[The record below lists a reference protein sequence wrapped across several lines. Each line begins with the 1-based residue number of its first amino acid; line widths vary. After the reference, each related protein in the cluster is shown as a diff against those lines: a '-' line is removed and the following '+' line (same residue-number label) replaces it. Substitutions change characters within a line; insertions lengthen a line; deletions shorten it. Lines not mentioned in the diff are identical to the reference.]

1 MKNKVQLI
9 TYVDRL
15 GGGDVGALHGLL
27 TGPLKDVFGGVHL
40 LPFFDAIDGADAGFD
55 PVDHTRVDPRLG
67 QWDDVQRLAADVP
80 VMADVI
86 VNHMSSDSPEFRDF
100 LALGDQSKFAG
111 LFLEFDTVFPSGASA
126 SDLTT
131 LYRPRPG
138 LPFATFTVGGR
149 RDGEG
154 GGDGDGGGEG
164 GAQRLLWTTFTAKQ
178 IDIDVSHPLGRSYLE
193 SILRTLAAAGVT
205 MVRLDAVGYAVKR
218 AGTDS
223 FMTPETFAFI
233 DEFTQSARG
242 YGLEVLVE
250 VHSHFQQQIA
260 IAERVDCVYDF
271 ALPPLVLHAVYFKTA
286 TALARWITIRP
297 NNAVT
302 VLDTHDGIGI
312 IDIGA
317 QNAGGSIKPG
327 LVPPAELDALVE
339 RIHSNSDGQSRE
351 ATGAAASN
359 LDLYQVNCT
368 YFDALARDPSAYL
381 LARAIQ
387 FFLPGIPQVYYV
399 GLLAGCNDLALLRKT
414 RVGRDINRHYFTP
427 AEIDAA
433 LAEPLVQD
441 LLTLIKLRNTHA
453 AFDGTFAAVLLTDQV
468 LQLTWQVEAETTQSA
483 EPPRAATQLQLTAD
497 FATLNWHI
505 KATDHGQSTTLDFI
519 STRTA

>member
-9 TYVDRL
+9 TYADRF
-15 GGGDVGALHGLL
+15 GGGGVGTLHQLL
-27 TGPLKDVFGGVHL
+27 TGPLNNIFGGVHL
-40 LPFFDAIDGADAGFD
+40 LPFIDAIDGADAGFD
-55 PVDHTRVDPRLG
+55 PIDHTRVDPRLG
-67 QWDDVQRLAADVP
+67 NWRDIARLAADVP

-86 VNHMSSDSPEFRDF
+86 VNHMSSESPEFRDF

-126 SDLTT
+126 SDLTQ

-138 LPFATFTVGGR
+138 LPFTTFTIGR
-149 RDGEG
+149 NGEG
-154 GGDGDGGGEG
+154 HCEG
-164 GAQRLLWTTFTAKQ
+164 QGQRLLWTTFTPRQ
-178 IDIDVSHPLGRSYLE
+178 VDIDVSHPLGRSYLD
-193 SILRTLAAAGVT
+193 SILRTLSAAGVT

-260 IAERVDCVYDF
+260 IAKRVDRVYDF
-271 ALPPLVLHAVYFKTA
+271 ALPPLVLHAIFFKTA
-286 TALARWITIRP
+286 TALGHWITIRP

-317 QNAGGSIKPG
+317 QNTGGSIKPG

-339 RIHSNSDGQSRE
+339 RIHTNSAGQSRE

-399 GLLAGCNDLALLRKT
+399 GLLAGGNDLTLLRKT

-427 AEIDAA
+427 DDIESA
-433 LAEPLVQD
+433 LKAPLVQD
-441 LLTLIKLRNTHA
+441 LLSLIRLRNTHV
-453 AFDGTFAAVLLTDQV
+453 AFDGAFSAALLSDHV
-468 LQLTWQVEAETTQSA
+468 LQLTWQL
-483 EPPRAATQLQLTAD
+483 AASQLQLTAD
-497 FATLNWHI
+497 FAALSWTI
-505 KATDHGQSTTLDFI
+505 VATENDNATKFEFASTQ
-519 STRTA
+519 AA

>member
-15 GGGDVGALHGLL
+15 SGGGVGTLHDLL

-67 QWDDVQRLAADVP
+67 QWHDIKRLAADVP

-86 VNHMSSDSPEFRDF
+86 VNHMSSESPEFRDF
-100 LALGDQSKFAG
+100 RAHGDHSKFAG
-111 LFLEFDTVFPSGASA
+111 LFLQFDTVFPSGASA
-126 SDLTT
+126 SDLTQ

-138 LPFATFTVGGR
+138 LPFTTFTVAG
-149 RDGEG
+149 DGEG
-154 GGDGDGGGEG
+154 H
-164 GAQRLLWTTFTAKQ
+164 AQRLLWTTFTPKQ
-178 IDIDVSHPLGRSYLE
+178 IDIDVLHPLGRSYLD
-193 SILRTLAAAGVT
+193 SILRTLSAAGVT

-233 DEFTQSARG
+233 DEFTRSARN

-260 IAERVDCVYDF
+260 IAERVDRVYDF
-271 ALPPLVLHAVYFKTA
+271 ALPPLLLHAIFFKTA
-286 TALARWITIRP
+286 AALAHWIDIRP
-297 NNAVT
+297 TNAMT

-339 RIHSNSDGQSRE
+339 RIHANTDGQSRE

-368 YFDALARDPSAYL
+368 YFDALARDPSSYL

-399 GLLAGCNDLALLRKT
+399 GLLAGGNDLALLRKT
-414 RVGRDINRHYFTP
+414 RVGRDINRHYFTSH
-427 AEIDAA
+427 EIELA
-433 LAEPLVQD
+433 LKDPLVLD
-441 LLTLIKLRNTHA
+441 LLSLIALRNTHS
-453 AFDGTFAAVLLTDQV
+453 AFDGEFAAKLLSDRV
-468 LQLTWQVEAETTQSA
+468 LQLTWQL
-483 EPPRAATQLQLTAD
+483 AATPLQLASQIKLTAD
-497 FATLNWHI
+497 FSALSWNIVSTE
-505 KATDHGQSTTLDFI
+505 HGKTTTLDFN
-519 STRTA
+519 STHVAEIVT